1 MTNALLV
8 LQSLDSNADALRARR
23 AGLQERALLRECE
36 AAMAAL
42 VAERADAYE
51 RRTAL
56 ARVEH
61 DAGSLVADLEARAHE
76 VETTLYAGRVRA
88 TKELEALQVELRECK
103 RRQSEAEDK
112 EFVLMEQQER
122 VDAEIVAMEAR
133 RGQLEAQ
140 AGELRQVIAAEEG
153 KIDEEIAGI
162 VAQRSVLDPPV
173 PVAVLTLYEKMRG
186 FPRLGGLVAVSTA
199 GGTCAGCKTVLPIL
213 LTSRLARG
221 PVDEVVQCVNC
232 LRILV
237 A

>member
-1 MTNALLV
+1 VTNALLE
-8 LQSLDSNADALRARR
+8 LQRLDSNADALRARR
-23 AGLQERALLRECE
+23 AGLQERVLLRECE
-36 AAMAAL
+36 AALAAL

-51 RRTAL
+51 RRAAL
-56 ARVEH
+56 VRVEH

-103 RRQSEAEDK
+103 RRQSEAEDS

-133 RGQLEAQ
+133 RGQLEVQ
-140 AGELRQVIAAEEG
+140 AGELRAVIATEEA
-153 KIDEEIAGI
+153 KIDEEIGGLI
-162 VAQRSVLDPPV
+162 EQRSVLDPPV
-173 PVAVLTLYEKMRG
+173 PVTVLTLYEKMRG

-221 PVDEVVQCVNC
+221 PVDDVVQCVNC

>member
-1 MTNALLV
+1 
-8 LQSLDSNADALRARR
+8 
-23 AGLQERALLRECE
+23 
-36 AAMAAL
+36 MATL

-61 DAGSLVADLEARAHE
+61 DAGSVVADLEARAHE
-76 VETTLYAGRVRA
+76 VETTLYAGKVRA

-103 RRQSEAEDK
+103 RRQSEAEDR
-112 EFVLMEQQER
+112 EFALMEQQER
-122 VDAEIVAMEAR
+122 ADAEIVAMEAR
-133 RGQLEAQ
+133 SGQLEVQ
-140 AGELRQVIAAEEG
+140 AGELRGVIAAAEA
-153 KIDEEIAGI
+153 KIDEEIRGL
-162 VAQRSVLDPPV
+162 VTQRSLLDPPV
-173 PVAVLTLYEKMRG
+173 PAAVLTLYEKMRG

-213 LTSRLARG
+213 LTSRLTRG
-221 PVDEVVQCVNC
+221 PVDDVVQCVNC